1 MFNGKIHYKWPF
13 SIAMLNYQ
21 RVPKHIHWMQE
32 NTPSLGHSQSDQG
45 PLSTILRTRT
55 FYAPRSKT
63 SKTAMFGKS
72 SSQPP
77 ITPMSFPYFSGD
89 RWLFRLFEARQL
101 RHVDAIDIGR
111 RHIRLPSCT
120 TEAAAAQVHRLEAE
134 DSMGQ
139 AERMTSEV
147 ALVRCIATEKQQKY
161 HIRYKS
167 IYCTCVIMY

>member
-1 MFNGKIHYKWPF
+1 
-13 SIAMLNYQ
+13 MLNYQ

-32 NTPSLGHSQSDQG
+32 NTQVLDTHRVIKVHCQRFYVLEHSTHPDLKHLKRPCLENHLPNPQLPS
-45 PLSTILRTRT
+45 
-55 FYAPRSKT
+55 
-63 SKTAMFGKS
+63 
-72 SSQPP
+72 

-89 RWLFRLFEARQL
+89 PWLFRLFEARQL